1 MGDAT
6 MRGEVEA
13 ELDKLVGMD
22 KVKDFFTNLRE
33 TVEYVERREEPTSA
47 CYVLV
52 CAVCAR
58 VCVCMQCMQRMQ
70 YMQCACVLCARCI
83 LIQVWLSLY
92 LLLLLLPQVPRPT
105 RHPPRRAQSRV

>member
-33 TVEYVERREEPTSA
+33 TVEYVERREEPTPA
-47 CYVLV
+47 CSVLLSD
-52 CAVCAR
+52 
-58 VCVCMQCMQRMQ
+58 VCVCV
-70 YMQCACVLCARCI
+70 A
-83 LIQVWLSLY
+83 
-92 LLLLLLPQVPRPT
+92 
-105 RHPPRRAQSRV
+105 

>member
-33 TVEYVERREEPTSA
+33 TVEYVERREEERRGEKNLPLRA
-47 CYVLV
+47 
-52 CAVCAR
+52 
-58 VCVCMQCMQRMQ
+58 
-70 YMQCACVLCARCI
+70 LCC
-83 LIQVWLSLY
+83 
-92 LLLLLLPQVPRPT
+92 
-105 RHPPRRAQSRV
+105 